1 MQTTLFFEGD
11 LPGMPQDKPKVLQEF
26 ESYCAEEREHRLNA
40 GGQFDVELYDEAVK
54 LCVRQLIPLLEGGE
68 RA

>member
-1 MQTTLFFEGD
+1 
-11 LPGMPQDKPKVLQEF
+11 MPQDKPKVLQEF
-26 ESYCAEEREHRLNA
+26 EAYCAEEREHRLNA

-54 LCVRQLIPLLEGGE
+54 LSVRQLIPLLEGGE

>member
-1 MQTTLFFEGD
+1 MS
-11 LPGMPQDKPKVLQEF
+11 QDKPKVLLEF
-26 ESYCAEEREHRLNA
+26 EAYCAEEREHRMNA

-54 LCVRQLIPLLEGGE
+54 LSVRQLIPLLEGGE